1 METKS
6 CIVEGKINRYF
17 DKNGVELFDGDDVML
32 NGEIQRLY
40 LTEDGNLGTDAK
52 NPALIA
58 SGLAVVGEYGIYPLE
73 YTDITDMENIEKI

>member
-73 YTDITDMENIEKI
+73 YADMENIEKI